1 MAKNPVENFLLEK
14 RAFGGTAV
22 GKLRSLGAKAGPA
35 LGRMGEQA
43 GSAAL
48 AGAGAAAFAGLV
60 GAAGK
65 LYDAATKTRDFNNM
79 MEANPDL
86 HEHLQADP
94 AGFNRMFTSLRRF
107 SPEFTQE
114 PMVAG
119 SLMRQGM
126 SSAMEDRGNL
136 VMRAQRERP
145 QKRQGPATEAALGG
159 FMKGF
164 GGGGGDKKQQLQR
177 QVKTISQPGA
187 EGGEPSVQRIEESH
201 NYYGG

>member
-1 MAKNPVENFLLEK
+1 MAKNPVETFLLEK
-14 RAFGGTAV
+14 RAFGGALS
-22 GKLRSLGAKAGPA
+22 KARQMGAKAGPV

-43 GSAAL
+43 GTAAL
-48 AGAGAAAFAGLV
+48 AGVGAAGFAGLI

-65 LYDAATKTRDFNNM
+65 LYDAATKSRDFKNM
-79 MEANPDL
+79 LEANPDL
-86 HEHLQADP
+86 HEHLQSDP

-107 SPEFTQE
+107 SPEFTKE
-114 PMVAG
+114 PVVAG

-145 QKRQGPATEAALGG
+145 RVQQGPATEAALGG

-164 GGGGGDKKQQLQR
+164 GGGGEGKKPQLQR
-177 QVKTISQPGA
+177 QVKTISQPSS
-187 EGGEPSVQRIEESH
+187 EGGEPSVQRIEEAH
-201 NYYGG
+201 NYYG